1 MDKGHKIVLA
11 CCATL
16 ALMLVSC
23 ASDELLGEA
32 AGTGRAIAFEVG
44 VAGSIDVTTTR
55 SGADDF
61 LPTSSLELHG
71 GDSTFYANCDER
83 NTIDMHYNTTS
94 ATTRGSIQTSD
105 AFYES
110 FGLYGYVY
118 DSSSTWESNKASL
131 SPDGKINDLEV
142 SKANGTWTANAYWP
156 GSTKKATFFAYAPYS
171 DTNASITTTGT
182 PSVTYTVPQTI
193 SAQQDLLI
201 AKSTEDIL
209 CDGKTLPSLS
219 FDHAL
224 TAVTFQAGTLP
235 TGYTIKS
242 ITISGVYNKGKLSFD
257 GTIWENHDIVS
268 GTNTYSA
275 SLSDVLFLMPQT
287 IPSGAKL
294 KVTFTDGSKDY
305 PSEADLGSTV
315 WEKGYKYT
323 YSLSVD
329 KINGTFIFEV
339 TPTSP
344 VSVDKN
350 GGNVE
355 YSVKSYYEWNDGKTK
370 DISWTATFSTD
381 GGSTWSSTA
390 PDWLTGFTASGVG
403 STTGT
408 NYQANVSAQSST
420 SVSGVTAS
428 SVLKSASKVTDYDL
442 SLHTVSGADCS
453 RTTANCYLVHAA
465 GTYKLPL
472 VYGNAIKN
480 GVTNTTAFSPSG
492 TNKNYFLTPFLN
504 HDNAGITDPWL
515 KNNGAT
521 PDGAKL
527 IWQDVKG
534 LIASVGISGDYLTFT
549 VSSTNI
555 AEGNA
560 VIAATKNGTVVW
572 SWHIW
577 VTPETLYT
585 LTSIKGNL
593 YTYKVTHVNLGWVNS
608 GTISLNNYEGRSCTV
623 KMTQLG
629 GQEKTF
635 VVSQPPLKT
644 VTASKQGVNTYY
656 QFGRKDPNIPAEAY
670 NSSSNHTAYNISG
683 ASVSPTLSQKSV
695 VIGTTIQNPLI
706 HYYNSINLGPY
717 GTSQYNLWDA
727 KNTTYGQIRTKTV
740 KTIYDPC
747 PPGFCIPTSDLWY
760 KMSGNSGNQ
769 SSTGDWDETNLGR
782 LWTSNTPNVYFP
794 ASDCRDSSGGFL
806 NSVGSYGYYWSA
818 SPSSDRNGHNL
829 YLGSSRWL
837 WNNNRRSYGFP
848 VRAVLEE

>member
-11 CCATL
+11 CCATM
-16 ALMLVSC
+16 ALMLASC

-44 VAGSIDVTTTR
+44 VTGSIDVTTTR

-71 GDSTFYANCDER
+71 GDSTLYANCDER

-94 ATTRGSIQTSD
+94 ATTRGSIQTSS
-105 AFYES
+105 AFYDS

-118 DSSSTWESNKASL
+118 DSGSSWTDNKTSL
-131 SPDGKINDLEV
+131 SPDGKINKIKV
-142 SKANGTWTANAYWP
+142 SKTDGTWTANAYWP
-156 GSTKKATFFAYAPYS
+156 GSTKKATFFAYAPYNCQGAVIS
-171 DTNASITTTGT
+171 TTGT

-209 CDGKTLPSLS
+209 CDGKTLPSLT

-339 TPTSP
+339 TPTST
-344 VSVDKN
+344 VSLGEDGDN
-350 GGNVE
+350 LT
-355 YSVKSYYEWNDGKTK
+355 YTVKSYYKWDDGTTQV
-370 DISWTATFSTD
+370 IPWTATFSTN
-381 GGSTWSSTA
+381 GGSSWSSIA
-390 PDWLTGFTASGVG
+390 PSWLTAFTTSGDG
-403 STTGT
+403 STTAT
-408 NYQANVSAQSST
+408 NYNATVSSRYIET
-420 SVSGVTAS
+420 TAT
-428 SVLKSASKVTDYDL
+428 SVLKSAPEVSDYDL
-442 SLHTVSGADCS
+442 SLHTVSGESCTM
-453 RTTANCYLVHAA
+453 TTANCYLVHAA

-472 VYGNAIKN
+472 VYGNAIK
-480 GVTNTTAFSPSG
+480 GGQTNDVAYDPTGTSG
-492 TNKNYFLTPFLN
+492 TYFLKPFVN
-504 HDNAGITDPWL
+504 HAGTGITKPWL
-515 KNNGAT
+515 KNNSAT
-521 PDGAKL
+521 PDGASL
-527 IWQDVKG
+527 IWQDVNG
-534 LIASVGISGDYLTFT
+534 LIESVGISGDYLTFT
-549 VSSTNI
+549 INKDNI

-560 VIAATKNGTVVW
+560 VIAATKSGTVVW

-577 VTPETLYT
+577 VTPETLST
-585 LTSIKGNL
+585 QTSIQGKSI
-593 YTYKVTHVNLGWVNS
+593 TYKVTPVNLGWVNS
-608 GTISLNNYEGRSCTV
+608 GNITLVDNNPRSCTV
-623 KMTQLG
+623 KITQTG
-629 GQEKTF
+629 GSEKTF
-635 VVSQPPLKT
+635 VVTQNTSQAPKY
-644 VTASKQGVNTYY
+644 TASKQGVNTYY
-656 QFGRKDPNIPAEAY
+656 QWGRKDPEIPAAAY
-670 NSSSNHTAYNISG
+670 NSTSNHAAYDISG
-683 ASVSPTLSQKSV
+683 GSVSPTYKKPSDS
-695 VIGTTIQNPLI
+695 IGTTIQNPLI
-706 HYYNSINLGPY
+706 HYFSSSTYGPY
-717 GTSQYNLWDA
+717 STTQYNLWDA
-727 KNTTYGQIRTKTV
+727 NNTNTGQIKTKTV

-760 KMSGNSGNQ
+760 KMSK
-769 SSTGDWDETNLGR
+769 SSTGSWDETNKGC
-782 LWTSNTPNVYFP
+782 LWTDNTPNVFFP
-794 ASDCRDSSGGFL
+794 ASGLRNDNDGSL
-806 NSVGSYGYYWSA
+806 NHVGSYGFYWSA
-818 SPSSDRNGHNL
+818 SPKSTRYGHDMYLYSRYWKWSDT
-829 YLGSSRWL
+829 
-837 WNNNRRSYGFP
+837 NRAFGFP